1 MSNEINSRIGIRNF
15 VFFLGGN
22 DAEMYE
28 IRKILKDN
36 KLAFVDNNLKWGA
49 KLSEY
54 KDELSKLSEVQIPV
68 FVELNLDIDY
78 PTNAIIIDHHN
89 EKAGA
94 GKKTSIEQVADL
106 LNIQLNRWQQL
117 ISINDKDYIEG
128 MLEFGATQSEIDDV
142 RACDRKCQ
150 GVTEEDE
157 KLAEQSISYY
167 CQEISPDGAFIL
179 SMTDKTSPI
188 FDRLYKYYRH
198 IFINTIGE
206 KFSYSGTGKV
216 VDNFV
221 KYFQDISK
229 SKNSI
234 KFWYGGNLPLNG
246 FFGSNLPITIKNI
259 YEINKGLFK

>member
-1 MSNEINSRIGIRNF
+1 MSEKYL
-15 VFFLGGN
+15 FFLGGN
-22 DAEMYE
+22 DAEMEAIRE
-28 IRKILKDN
+28 ILSSKGFVPEDK
-36 KLAFVDNNLKWGA
+36 KLLWGA

-89 EKAGA
+89 EEAGA
-94 GKKTSIEQVADL
+94 DKKTSIEQVAEL

-216 VDNFV
+216 VNNFV
-221 KYFQDISK
+221 QYFQEISK
-229 SKNSI
+229 SNNSI
-234 KFWYGGNLPLNG
+234 EFWYGGNIPFSG
-246 FFGSNLPITIKNI
+246 FFGSNLPLTIKNI
-259 YEINKGLFK
+259 YEINEGIFK